1 MADIKTE
8 DSKAS
13 FNVNIFIKKE
23 DGVYVAH
30 CMELDIVAVA
40 DTADQAQRELISLV
54 CAQIDYAFSNDNLD
68 NLFHS
73 APANVWEEFFQCKK
87 KTERDYPLESG
98 FLKKEGEGKKN
109 ILPPWLTARVCEAS
123 IDTCHA

>member
-8 DSKAS
+8 NNKAS
-13 FNVNIFIKKE
+13 FNVNIFLKKE
-23 DGVYVAH
+23 DGMYVAH

-40 DTADQAQRELISLV
+40 NTADQAQEELISLV

-73 APANVWEEFFQCKK
+73 APVDVWEEFFQCKK
-87 KTERDYPLESG
+87 RTERDYPLESG
-98 FLKKEGEGKKN
+98 FPKKQGEGKKS
-109 ILPPWLTARVCEAS
+109 ILPPWLTAKVCEAS
-123 IDTCHA
+123 SDACYA